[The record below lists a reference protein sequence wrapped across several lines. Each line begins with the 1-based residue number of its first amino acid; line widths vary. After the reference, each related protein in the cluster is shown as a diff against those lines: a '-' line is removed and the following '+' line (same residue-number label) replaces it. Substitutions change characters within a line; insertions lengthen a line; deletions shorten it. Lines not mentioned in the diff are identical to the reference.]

1 MTKAE
6 IEALLNHLGVEE
18 KDVLALNFDNTAKA
32 CFHKERPFSLSK
44 IVNIAGV
51 DWYIDNEMDNH
62 YHPYFICQPLS
73 NVQGIMVAHPQ
84 YSVNVYDMRSVV
96 G

>member
-6 IEALLNHLGVEE
+6 IEALLKHLGVEE

-32 CFHKERPFSLSK
+32 CFHPKRPFSLSK
-44 IVNIAGV
+44 IVELNGV
-51 DWYIDNEMDNH
+51 DWYIDNEMDSH
-62 YHPYFICQPLS
+62 YHPYFVCQPLS
-73 NVQGIMVAHPQ
+73 HVQGIMIAHPQ
-84 YSVNVYDMRSVV
+84 YSTKVYDMRSVL